1 MSARVWIVG
10 PIAWDTVIYLPSM
23 PEVGKFVQAIQTI
36 ERSGGTAAN
45 AAIALATTGIETG
58 FVGYLGDD
66 HLSAKLRTTLE
77 NSELKHLSIT
87 TLEGPPSHVL
97 IFIDEKGE
105 RTILGISS
113 DRLDQV
119 TLKGVDLQPGDIVVF
134 LLWREHFAQDLA
146 LAKSK
151 GCITVVGAEALALG
165 ISADIAIGS
174 RGDVA
179 NVEINNELLERI
191 PRIALTN
198 GKDGADQYIHGS
210 HIHQPS
216 VATKIVETTGA
227 GDAFLAGYIS
237 VLARGEKVDG
247 EALFVGSHW
256 SAVAI
261 ATESS
266 IPPHWNDVKK
276 FKDDM

>member
-23 PEVGKFVQAIQTI
+23 PEVGKFVQAIQII
-36 ERSGGTAAN
+36 ERPGGTAAN

-66 HLSAKLRTTLE
+66 HLSAKLSTTLE

-105 RTILGISS
+105 RTILGISP

-119 TLKGVDLQPGDIVVF
+119 TLNGVDLQPGDIVVF

-151 GCITVVGAEALALG
+151 GCITVVGAEALALD

-174 RGDVA
+174 LGDAV
-179 NVEINNELLERI
+179 NVEINTELLARI

-198 GKDGADQYIHGS
+198 GKDGADEYRQGS
-210 HIHQPS
+210 HIHQKS
-216 VATKIVETTGA
+216 VATKIVDTTGA

-237 VLARGEKVDG
+237 VIARGEKAHG
-247 EALFVGSHW
+247 EALLVGSQW

-261 ATESS
+261 ATASS
-266 IPPHWNDVKK
+266 VPPHWNDVKK

>member
-36 ERSGGTAAN
+36 ERPGGTAAN

-66 HLSAKLRTTLE
+66 HLSAKLRSTLE

-105 RTILGISS
+105 RTILGISP

-119 TLKGVDLQPGDIVVF
+119 TLNGVDLQPGDIVVF

-151 GCITVVGAEALALG
+151 GCITVVGAEALALD

-174 RGDVA
+174 LGDAV
-179 NVEINNELLERI
+179 NVEINKELLARI

-198 GKDGADQYIHGS
+198 GKDGADEYRQGS
-210 HIHQPS
+210 HIHQKS
-216 VATKIVETTGA
+216 VATKIVDTTGA

-237 VLARGEKVDG
+237 VIARGEKAHG
-247 EALFVGSHW
+247 EALLVGSQW

-261 ATESS
+261 ATASS
-266 IPPHWNDVKK
+266 VPPHWNDVKK

>member
-1 MSARVWIVG
+1 VSARVWIVG

-36 ERSGGTAAN
+36 ERPGGTAAN
-45 AAIALATTGIETG
+45 AAIALATTGVETG

-66 HLSAKLRTTLE
+66 HLSEKLRTTLE
-77 NSELKHLSIT
+77 NSELTHLSIT
-87 TLEGPPSHVL
+87 ALEGPPSHVL

-105 RTILGISS
+105 RTILGISP

-119 TLKGVDLQPGDIVVF
+119 TLKGVDLQPSDIVVF
-134 LLWREHFAQDLA
+134 LLWREHFTKDLA

-174 RGDVA
+174 RSDIA
-179 NVEINNELLERI
+179 SIEINSELLARI
-191 PRIALTN
+191 PRITLTN
-198 GKDGADQYIHGS
+198 GKDGADEYRQERHL
-210 HIHQPS
+210 HQPS
-216 VATKIVETTGA
+216 VATKIVDTTGA

-237 VLARGEKVDG
+237 VIARGEKGDG
-247 EALFVGSHW
+247 EALLVGSKW
-256 SAVAI
+256 SAAAI

-266 IPPHWNDVKK
+266 IPPHWSEVSP
-276 FKDDM
+276 

>member
-1 MSARVWIVG
+1 MSARVWVVG
-10 PIAWDTVIYLPSM
+10 PIAWDTVIYLPAM

-36 ERSGGTAAN
+36 ERPGGTAAN

-58 FVGYLGDD
+58 FVAYLGND

-77 NSELKHLSIT
+77 DSELKHLSIA
-87 TLEGPPSHVL
+87 TLDGPPSHVL

-105 RTILGISS
+105 RTILGISP

-134 LLWREHFAQDLA
+134 LLWREHFTLDLA

-179 NVEINNELLERI
+179 NVEINKELLDQI

-198 GKDGADQYIHGS
+198 GKDGADEYMQGS

-216 VATKIVETTGA
+216 VATKIVDTTGA

-237 VLARGEKVDG
+237 VLARGEKIDG
-247 EALFVGSHW
+247 EALLVGSKW
-256 SAVAI
+256 SAAAI

-266 IPPHWNDVKK
+266 IPPHWKEVDK
-276 FKDDM
+276 

>member
-36 ERSGGTAAN
+36 ERPGGTAAN

-66 HLSAKLRTTLE
+66 HLSTKLRTTLE
-77 NSELKHLSIT
+77 NSELKYLSIT

-105 RTILGISS
+105 RTILGISP
-113 DRLDQV
+113 DRLNQV
-119 TLKGVDLQPGDIVVF
+119 TLKDVDLEPGDIVVF
-134 LLWREHFAQDLA
+134 LLWREHFTKDLA

-151 GCITVVGAEALALG
+151 KCITVVGAEALALG

-174 RGDVA
+174 RSDIA
-179 NVEINNELLERI
+179 NIEINSELLARI

-198 GKDGADQYIHGS
+198 GKDGADEYRQERHL
-210 HIHQPS
+210 HQPS
-216 VATKIVETTGA
+216 VATKIVDTTGA

-237 VLARGEKVDG
+237 VIARGEKGDG
-247 EALFVGSHW
+247 EALLVGSKW
-256 SAVAI
+256 SAAAI

-266 IPPHWNDVKK
+266 IPPHWSEVNP
-276 FKDDM
+276 

>member
-1 MSARVWIVG
+1 MSARVWVVG
-10 PIAWDTVIYLPSM
+10 PIAWDTVIYLPAM

-36 ERSGGTAAN
+36 ERPGGTAAN

-77 NSELKHLSIT
+77 DSELKYLSIT
-87 TLEGPPSHVL
+87 TLDGPPSHVL

-105 RTILGISS
+105 RTILGISP

-119 TLKGVDLQPGDIVVF
+119 TLKGVDLQSDDIVVF

-146 LAKSK
+146 WAKAK
-151 GCITVVGAEALALG
+151 GCITVVGAEALALD

-174 RGDVA
+174 LGDA
-179 NVEINNELLERI
+179 ASVEINTELLARI

-198 GKDGADQYIHGS
+198 GKDGADEYRQGS
-210 HIHQPS
+210 HIHQKS
-216 VATKIVETTGA
+216 VATKIVDTTGA
-227 GDAFLAGYIS
+227 GDAFLAGYVS
-237 VLARGEKVDG
+237 VIARGEKVDG
-247 EALFVGSHW
+247 EALLVGSQW
-256 SAVAI
+256 SAAAI

-266 IPPHWNDVKK
+266 IPPHWKEVNR
-276 FKDDM
+276 

>member
-1 MSARVWIVG
+1 VSARVWIVG

-36 ERSGGTAAN
+36 ERPGGTAAN

-66 HLSAKLRTTLE
+66 HLSAKLRSTLE

-105 RTILGISS
+105 RTILGISP

-119 TLKGVDLQPGDIVVF
+119 TLNGVDLQPGDIVVF

-151 GCITVVGAEALALG
+151 GCITVVGAEALALD

-174 RGDVA
+174 LGDAV
-179 NVEINNELLERI
+179 NVEINKELLARI

-198 GKDGADQYIHGS
+198 GKDGADEYRQGS
-210 HIHQPS
+210 HIHQKS
-216 VATKIVETTGA
+216 VATKIVDTTGA

-237 VLARGEKVDG
+237 VIARGEKAHG
-247 EALFVGSHW
+247 EALLVGSQW

-261 ATESS
+261 ATASS
-266 IPPHWNDVKK
+266 VPPHWNDVKK

>member
-1 MSARVWIVG
+1 MSSRVWIVG

-23 PEVGKFVQAIQTI
+23 PEPGKFVQAIQTI
-36 ERSGGTAAN
+36 ERPGGTAAN
-45 AAIALATTGIETG
+45 AAIALATTGVETG
-58 FVGYLGDD
+58 FVGYLGNE
-66 HLSAKLRTTLE
+66 HLSAQLRATLE
-77 NSELKHLSIT
+77 KSELKHLSIT

-105 RTILGISS
+105 RTILGISP

-119 TLKGVDLQPGDIVVF
+119 TLKGVDLRPGDIVVF

-146 LAKSK
+146 LAKEK
-151 GCITVVGAEALALG
+151 GCITVVGAEALALD

-174 RGDVA
+174 RSDIA
-179 NVEINNELLERI
+179 NVEINSELLVRI

-198 GKDGADQYIHGS
+198 GKDGADEYMQGS
-210 HIHQPS
+210 HIHHPS
-216 VATKIVETTGA
+216 VATNIVDTTGA

-237 VLARGEKVDG
+237 VLARGEKVVG
-247 EALFVGSHW
+247 EALLVGSKW
-256 SAVAI
+256 SAAAI

-266 IPPHWNDVKK
+266 IPPHWKEVDK
-276 FKDDM
+276 

>member
-36 ERSGGTAAN
+36 ERPGGTAAN

-66 HLSAKLRTTLE
+66 HLSTKLRTTLE

-87 TLEGPPSHVL
+87 ALEGPPSHVL

-105 RTILGISS
+105 RTILGISP

-146 LAKSK
+146 MAKSK

-165 ISADIAIGS
+165 ITADIAIGS
-174 RGDVA
+174 RSDITNIEV
-179 NVEINNELLERI
+179 NSELFARI

-198 GKDGADQYIHGS
+198 GKDGADEYRQGRHL
-210 HIHQPS
+210 HQPS
-216 VATKIVETTGA
+216 VATKIVDTTGA

-237 VLARGEKVDG
+237 VMARGEKVDG
-247 EALFVGSHW
+247 EALLVGSKW
-256 SAVAI
+256 SAAAI

-266 IPPHWNDVKK
+266 IPPHWSEVGP
-276 FKDDM
+276 

>member
-1 MSARVWIVG
+1 
-10 PIAWDTVIYLPSM
+10 M

-105 RTILGISS
+105 RTILGISP

-198 GKDGADQYIHGS
+198 GKDGADQYTEVIFINQVLQQKLLIRRVQEMH
-210 HIHQPS
+210 
-216 VATKIVETTGA
+216 
-227 GDAFLAGYIS
+227 FLLVTYLS
-237 VLARGEKVDG
+237 LLEERKLMEKH
-247 EALFVGSHW
+247 F
-256 SAVAI
+256 
-261 ATESS
+261 
-266 IPPHWNDVKK
+266 
-276 FKDDM
+276 

>member
-1 MSARVWIVG
+1 MWIVG

-36 ERSGGTAAN
+36 ERPGGTAAN

-105 RTILGISS
+105 RTILGISP

-119 TLKGVDLQPGDIVVF
+119 SLIGVDLQPGDIVVF
-134 LLWREHFAQDLA
+134 LLWREHFTQDLA

-151 GCITVVGAEALALG
+151 GCITVVGAEALAPG
-165 ISADIAIGS
+165 ITADIAIGS
-174 RGDVA
+174 RSDFA
-179 NVEINNELLERI
+179 NVEINSELYARI
-191 PRIALTN
+191 PRIVLTD
-198 GKDGADQYIHGS
+198 GKDGADEYVQES

-216 VATKIVETTGA
+216 VATIIVDTTGA

-237 VLARGEKVDG
+237 VIARGEKVSG
-247 EALFVGSHW
+247 EALLVGSKW
-256 SAVAI
+256 SAAAI

-266 IPPHWNDVKK
+266 IPPHWKEVNK
-276 FKDDM
+276 

>member
-1 MSARVWIVG
+1 MSARVWVVG
-10 PIAWDTVIYLPSM
+10 PIAWDTVIYLPAM

-36 ERSGGTAAN
+36 ERPGGTAAN

-66 HLSAKLRTTLE
+66 HLSTKLRTTLE
-77 NSELKHLSIT
+77 DSELKHLSIT
-87 TLEGPPSHVL
+87 TLDGPPSHVL

-105 RTILGISS
+105 RTILGISP

-119 TLKGVDLQPGDIVVF
+119 TLKGVDLQPDDIVVF
-134 LLWREHFAQDLA
+134 LLWREHFVQDLA
-146 LAKSK
+146 LAKVK
-151 GCITVVGAEALALG
+151 GCITVVGAEALALD

-174 RGDVA
+174 LGDA
-179 NVEINNELLERI
+179 ENVEINTELLARI

-198 GKDGADQYIHGS
+198 GKDGADEYRQGS

-216 VATKIVETTGA
+216 VATKIVDTTGA

-237 VLARGEKVDG
+237 VIARGEKVDG
-247 EALFVGSHW
+247 EALLVGSQW
-256 SAVAI
+256 SAAAI

-266 IPPHWNDVKK
+266 IPPHWKEVDK
-276 FKDDM
+276 

>member
-36 ERSGGTAAN
+36 ERPGGTAAN

-66 HLSAKLRTTLE
+66 HLSTKLRTTLE

-87 TLEGPPSHVL
+87 ALEGPPSHVL

-105 RTILGISS
+105 RTILGISP

-146 LAKSK
+146 LAKLK
-151 GCITVVGAEALALG
+151 ECITVVGAEALALG
-165 ISADIAIGS
+165 ITADIAIGS
-174 RGDVA
+174 RGDIA
-179 NVEINNELLERI
+179 NVEINSELFARI
-191 PRIALTN
+191 PHIALTN
-198 GKDGADQYIHGS
+198 GKDGADEFRQGRHL
-210 HIHQPS
+210 HQPS
-216 VATKIVETTGA
+216 VATKIVDTTGA
-227 GDAFLAGYIS
+227 GDAFLAGYVS
-237 VLARGEKVDG
+237 VIARGEKVDG
-247 EALFVGSHW
+247 EALLVGSKW
-256 SAVAI
+256 SAAAI

-266 IPPHWNDVKK
+266 IPPHWKEVNK
-276 FKDDM
+276 

>member
-36 ERSGGTAAN
+36 ERPGGTAAN

-66 HLSAKLRTTLE
+66 HLSTKLRTTLE

-87 TLEGPPSHVL
+87 ALEGPPSHVL

-105 RTILGISS
+105 RTILGISP

-165 ISADIAIGS
+165 ITADIAIGS

-179 NVEINNELLERI
+179 NVEINKEQLERI
-191 PRIALTN
+191 PHIALTN
-198 GKDGADQYIHGS
+198 GKDGADQYIQGS

-216 VATKIVETTGA
+216 LATKIVDTTGA

-237 VLARGEKVDG
+237 VIARGERVDG
-247 EALFVGSHW
+247 EALLVGSKW
-256 SAVAI
+256 SAAAI

-266 IPPHWNDVKK
+266 IPPHWKEVNR
-276 FKDDM
+276 

>member
-36 ERSGGTAAN
+36 ERPGGTAAN

-66 HLSAKLRTTLE
+66 HLSTKLRTTLE

-87 TLEGPPSHVL
+87 ALEGPPSHVL

-105 RTILGISS
+105 RTILGISP

-146 LAKSK
+146 MAKSK

-165 ISADIAIGS
+165 ITADIAIGS
-174 RGDVA
+174 RSDIT
-179 NVEINNELLERI
+179 NVEINSELFARI
-191 PRIALTN
+191 PHIALTN
-198 GKDGADQYIHGS
+198 GKDGADEYRQGRHL
-210 HIHQPS
+210 HQPS
-216 VATKIVETTGA
+216 VATKIVDTTGA

-237 VLARGEKVDG
+237 VMARGEKVDG
-247 EALFVGSHW
+247 EALLVGSKW
-256 SAVAI
+256 SAAAI

-266 IPPHWNDVKK
+266 IPPHWSEVGP
-276 FKDDM
+276 

>member
-1 MSARVWIVG
+1 VSARVWIVG

-36 ERSGGTAAN
+36 ERPGGTAAN

-66 HLSAKLRTTLE
+66 HLSTKLRTTLE
-77 NSELKHLSIT
+77 NSELKYLSIT

-105 RTILGISS
+105 RTILGISP
-113 DRLDQV
+113 DRLNQV
-119 TLKGVDLQPGDIVVF
+119 TLKDVDLEPGDIVVF
-134 LLWREHFAQDLA
+134 LLWREHFTKDLA

-151 GCITVVGAEALALG
+151 KCITVVGAEALALG

-174 RGDVA
+174 RSDIA
-179 NVEINNELLERI
+179 NIEINSELLARI

-198 GKDGADQYIHGS
+198 GKDGADEYRQERHL
-210 HIHQPS
+210 HQPS
-216 VATKIVETTGA
+216 VATKIVDTTGA

-237 VLARGEKVDG
+237 VIARGEKGDG
-247 EALFVGSHW
+247 EALLVGSKW
-256 SAVAI
+256 SAAAI

-266 IPPHWNDVKK
+266 IPPHWSEVNP
-276 FKDDM
+276 